1 MNEDEIICN
10 CIGTTVKDIMDA
22 MNNGAKTIEDIE
34 ELTQAGTVCGACV
47 ADIEALMEKL
57 SK

>member
-10 CIGTTVKDIMDA
+10 CVGTTVKDIMEA
-22 MNNGAKTIEDIE
+22 MDHGAKTVEDIE
-34 ELTQAGTVCGACV
+34 EMTQAGTICGACI

-57 SK
+57 KK